1 MCMWSQ
7 PDSWTSDLYRL
18 PHVHSFSK
26 VAHRRN
32 RESMSQISW
41 PEGRPR
47 GFQDKEASI
56 EPYSREREK
65 SFTGTSITED
75 PLPPPDALAVDFK
88 HDLHRGLKSRQIA
101 MVGRRIKHSAHMFQI
116 AIGGA
121 IGTGLIIGTGGS
133 HSCQLKFNLL
143 FQLPWSELGQRGC

>member
-1 MCMWSQ
+1 
-7 PDSWTSDLYRL
+7 
-18 PHVHSFSK
+18 
-26 VAHRRN
+26 
-32 RESMSQISW
+32 MSQISW

-88 HDLHRGLKSRQIA
+88 HDLVCGMKFIWRSNRDWPYYRD
-101 MVGRRIKHSAHMFQI
+101 RR
-116 AIGGA
+116 
-121 IGTGLIIGTGGS
+121 
-133 HSCQLKFNLL
+133 
-143 FQLPWSELGQRGC
+143 